1 MFLYRALENV
11 IASGSSE
18 TESAIGN
25 ATNGHAN
32 VNSNGHAVKLPS
44 ACSKESAAA

>member
-1 MFLYRALENV
+1 M
-11 IASGSSE
+11 
-18 TESAIGN
+18 AIGN
-25 ATNGHAN
+25 ATNGH